1 MSTELQFLCLMK
13 FINQQILG
21 ANRDYHF
28 SVFSKYLFLSWRS
41 WATSGIAKT
50 VTAKPLKIGSKCE
63 SRIPWKKA
71 LDRCV
76 CCTQATGQEEE
87 ETKTFCQTGSR
98 WDRAWWYQLTIH
110 RTEDDWNLFVW
121 FDIRDGLAWFVK
133 WPNRIESVS
142 HEHEIL
148 KGKNKTKLTII

>member
-28 SVFSKYLFLSWRS
+28 SVFSKYLFLSFEEVEQPQESQKLWPLNLWRLAAS
-41 WATSGIAKT
+41 ARAGFPGRKLWIGVSGVRRPQAKRRRKPKRSVKPEVDGIGPNGTNSPFIGPRMIGTS
-50 VTAKPLKIGSKCE
+50 L
-63 SRIPWKKA
+63 
-71 LDRCV
+71 
-76 CCTQATGQEEE
+76 
-87 ETKTFCQTGSR
+87 
-98 WDRAWWYQLTIH
+98 
-110 RTEDDWNLFVW
+110 
-121 FDIRDGLAWFVK
+121 FDISDGLSWFVR
-133 WPNRIESVS
+133 WPNCIESVS

>member
-28 SVFSKYLFLSWRS
+28 SVFSKYLFLSFEEVEQPQES
-41 WATSGIAKT
+41 QKT

-76 CCTQATGQEEE
+76 WCTQATGQEEE

-98 WDRAWWYQLTIH
+98 RDRA
-110 RTEDDWNLFVW
+110 
-121 FDIRDGLAWFVK
+121 
-133 WPNRIESVS
+133 
-142 HEHEIL
+142 
-148 KGKNKTKLTII
+148 

>member
-21 ANRDYHF
+21 ANIDYHF

-76 CCTQATGQEEE
+76 WCTQATGQEEE
-87 ETKTFCQTGSR
+87 ETKTFCQTGSM
-98 WDRAWWYQLTIH
+98 WYVGTNSPFIGPRMIGTSL
-110 RTEDDWNLFVW
+110 
-121 FDIRDGLAWFVK
+121 FDISDGLSWFVK

>member
-21 ANRDYHF
+21 ANIDYHF

-71 LDRCV
+71 QDRCV
-76 CCTQATGQEEE
+76 WCTQATGQEEE
-87 ETKTFCQTGSR
+87 ETKTFCQTGPRMIGTS
-98 WDRAWWYQLTIH
+98 L
-110 RTEDDWNLFVW
+110 
-121 FDIRDGLAWFVK
+121 FDISDGLSWFVK
-133 WPNRIESVS
+133 WPNRISKAF
-142 HEHEIL
+142 HMNM
-148 KGKNKTKLTII
+148 KY